1 MENDFNKTLSQIGDD
16 SWDSVSESFLND
28 ESGVKE
34 TLDYETQK
42 LLNYF

>member
-1 MENDFNKTLSQIGDD
+1 MENDFDKTLSQIGDY

-28 ESGVKE
+28 ESSIKE
-34 TLDYETQK
+34 TFEDETQK

>member
-1 MENDFNKTLSQIGDD
+1 MENDFNKTLSQIGDY

-34 TLDYETQK
+34 TLEYETQK

>member
-1 MENDFNKTLSQIGDD
+1 MENDFSKTLSQIGDD

>member
-1 MENDFNKTLSQIGDD
+1 MENDFEKELSQIGDY

-28 ESGVKE
+28 ESNVKE
-34 TLDYETQK
+34 TFEDDTRK

>member
-1 MENDFNKTLSQIGDD
+1 MEYDFSKTLSQIGDD

>member
-1 MENDFNKTLSQIGDD
+1 MDNDFDKELSQLGDD

-28 ESGVKE
+28 ESNVKE
-34 TLDYETQK
+34 TFEDDTRK

>member
-1 MENDFNKTLSQIGDD
+1 MENDFSKTLSQIGDD
-16 SWDSVSESFLND
+16 SWDSISESFLND

>member
-1 MENDFNKTLSQIGDD
+1 MENDFDKTLSQLGDD

-28 ESGVKE
+28 ESVVKE

>member
-28 ESGVKE
+28 DSNVKE
-34 TLDYETQK
+34 TFEDDTQK
-42 LLNYF
+42 LLNYY

>member
-34 TLDYETQK
+34 TLEYETQK

>member
-1 MENDFNKTLSQIGDD
+1 MENDFSKTLSQIGDD

-34 TLDYETQK
+34 TLDYESQK